1 MIFRMEKLT
10 IILEDDEIERL
21 KEILWFAKDY
31 DAKDNCM
38 TTGERKLLN
47 QLLEKFGE
55 GSVAVYDK

>member
-31 DAKDNCM
+31 DAKEDCM
-38 TTGERKLLN
+38 TKGERKLLDE
-47 QLLEKFGE
+47 LLKKFGD
-55 GSVAVYDK
+55 GN

>member
-21 KEILWFAKDY
+21 EEILLFAKDY
-31 DAKDNCM
+31 DIKEQVM

-47 QLLEKFGE
+47 QLLEKFGD
-55 GSVAVYDK
+55 GSNAK

>member
-31 DAKDNCM
+31 DFKENCM

-47 QLLEKFGE
+47 ELLKKFGDD
-55 GSVAVYDK
+55 S